1 MWLWVGLGWC
11 VLAVGVAV
19 LHHRLRR
26 DSSKYPPEVAAF
38 VLRLENEL
46 LAAHP
51 GVQFLGMLPD
61 RFACLMSVDG
71 QETPVSLYEAF
82 RHAEAFP
89 ESFARMVARL
99 LGDIRE
105 VGLDRVDDLEFATAS
120 PLLMPQVRSREWLEQ
135 QGTFGDSGLVN
146 TTLNDEL
153 VTVYVVD
160 DSSCMV
166 FICRAHLKRWQKGPA
181 DLHNLALANLASLGD
196 NGLRDA
202 STGPV
207 LLQSG
212 DGFDASR
219 LLLLL
224 QEEGLLVAI
233 PERDTLWIGPEEG
246 QNLEQLMAVTEQI
259 SDRSQYPVSPS
270 LFRVKDGRLQPVQES
285 N

>member
-1 MWLWVGLGWC
+1 MTT
-11 VLAVGVAV
+11 
-19 LHHRLRR
+19 LR
-26 DSSKYPPEVAAF
+26 KK
-38 VLRLENEL
+38 
-46 LAAHP
+46 
-51 GVQFLGMLPD
+51 
-61 RFACLMSVDG
+61 
-71 QETPVSLYEAF
+71 YEASGGDRETRISLATMINNRTASQPASTSEAIKQKRASF
-82 RHAEAFP
+82 R
-89 ESFARMVARL
+89 SL
-99 LGDIRE
+99 LTLFGDLPAPDT
-105 VGLDRVDDLEFATAS
+105 LDR
-120 PLLMPQVRSREWLEQ
+120 RE
-135 QGTFGDSGLVN
+135 
-146 TTLNDEL
+146 
-153 VTVYVVD
+153 
-160 DSSCMV
+160 
-166 FICRAHLKRWQKGPA
+166 A
-181 DLHNLALANLASLGD
+181 DLVSRGHGNLAWFDILEKQYDAAIQKCGTALKYSPQSSWIRSNLALANLASLGD

>member
-1 MWLWVGLGWC
+1 M
-11 VLAVGVAV
+11 
-19 LHHRLRR
+19 
-26 DSSKYPPEVAAF
+26 
-38 VLRLENEL
+38 LRLENEL

-51 GVQFLGMLPD
+51 DVQFLGMLPD

-120 PLLMPQVRSREWLEQ
+120 QLLMPQVRSREWLEQ

-166 FICRAHLKRWQKGPA
+166 FICRAHLKRWQKEPA

-202 STGPV
+202 STGSV

-224 QEEGLLVAI
+224 QQEGLLVAI
-233 PERDTLWIGPEEG
+233 PERDTLWVGPEEG